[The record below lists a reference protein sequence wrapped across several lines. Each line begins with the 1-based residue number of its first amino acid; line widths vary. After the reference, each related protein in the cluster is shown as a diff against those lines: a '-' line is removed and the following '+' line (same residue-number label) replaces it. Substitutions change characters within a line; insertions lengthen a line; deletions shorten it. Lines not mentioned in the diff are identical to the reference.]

1 MEIEAGREEACV
13 DKVLIVCGA
22 GASSTFLALRLRR
35 VARDRDL
42 DLIVEA
48 GTLPDVDER
57 LAATS
62 VLLVGPHLSAQF
74 DELNSRARVA
84 GARAALLPDTVF
96 GTEGAEIAADI
107 VTGLLGAPRAAEH
120 RSGMSGSLGD

>member
-1 MEIEAGREEACV
+1 M

-35 VARDRDL
+35 VARDRGL
-42 DLIVEA
+42 DLVVEA

-62 VLLVGPHLSAQF
+62 ILLVGPPLATAF
-74 DELNSRARVA
+74 DELSARARAA
-84 GARAALLPDTVF
+84 GVRIALLPDSVF
-96 GTEGAEIAADI
+96 GPDGAELAVDL
-107 VTGLLGAPRAAEH
+107 VTELLGASSTDAPRDSQNLAQ
-120 RSGMSGSLGD
+120 G

>member
-35 VARDRDL
+35 VARERDL

-74 DELNSRARVA
+74 EELDSRARAA

-96 GTEGAEIAADI
+96 GPDGAEIAADI
-107 VTGLLGAPRAAEH
+107 VTGLLALPRGPQNIAQ
-120 RSGMSGSLGD
+120 G